1 MIMVAKTALAM
12 VKVWWVMEA
21 FLNNGLHAAKQTI
34 SQDTIKLEETTGA
47 CQVSLSEITNLHYNP
62 LFCLQMPQQPVKHP
76 HQQPLQHLHQPQR
89 LQLLQHHLKL
99 QLQPLEG
106 QQPQRQQLLQHPLKR
121 RLRPLKD
128 QLPLLL
134 RHLQLPLQI
143 LAHVK
148 LLLII
153 QAGTKTGIVM
163 TF

>member
-1 MIMVAKTALAM
+1 
-12 VKVWWVMEA
+12 
-21 FLNNGLHAAKQTI
+21 
-34 SQDTIKLEETTGA
+34 
-47 CQVSLSEITNLHYNP
+47 
-62 LFCLQMPQQPVKHP
+62 MPQQLVEHP
-76 HQQPLQHLHQPQR
+76 HQQPLQHLHQPQQQ
-89 LQLLQHHLKL
+89 QLLQHPLKL

-106 QQPQRQQLLQHPLKR
+106 QLQRLQLLQHPLKR

-128 QLPLLL
+128 RLPLLL
-134 RHLQLPLQI
+134 HHLQLPLQI